1 MQSRFRIAMLVFLL
15 LLGLL
20 QALPAAAQ
28 RSRSLPLGERR
39 NPEANVE
46 NWFIQLEEYQR
57 YPQVARDLRCQAL
70 LEEIAWMYF
79 GTENLP
85 SMRIQ
90 GVDTL
95 KWGALKPRISAE
107 EERLSA
113 ALRNAALAP
122 ADRAWNAAKQWP
134 ASSYKNYLKLYNG
147 VRYHAGLHLA
157 GGRGA
162 QALNARSSQCLADPA
177 ADPLAQ
183 QVQALLAKPIRGLP
197 TMAGVSFMQ
206 GLPMRLPGYL
216 YQPEGYRYIVCA
228 SLVESIANQRFGHVP
243 GAGEPTPQGWETGAT
258 ARLSSQAAAFRSL
271 HVRTA
276 RAIHQAGMGAVGAVT
291 PADRQAWQQSYSFA
305 AVRVSGLAQ
314 KGVAEEK
321 LRDPAMGCSGFAGVK
336 EILAPAASA
345 TIASGP
351 VGIRSWPDRRVGYL
365 ADDAAFRPMFC
376 SALVHAAYNWRV
388 VEKDWF
394 RAPAGKQSHWSRAAG
409 FPEPEPASPA
419 ELQMRQ
425 AVRKA
430 IQALYEAGQVDAE
443 AKRWGNGPN
452 AAYSVYGGDYNLLLN
467 NAQSIVQARKAVA
480 AFNEPRLACA
490 SLPQLAPVLAAVR
503 QRLAAEDGRR

>member
-177 ADPLAQ
+177 AAPLAQ

-197 TMAGVSFMQ
+197 TMAGVSF
-206 GLPMRLPGYL
+206 
-216 YQPEGYRYIVCA
+216 
-228 SLVESIANQRFGHVP
+228 
-243 GAGEPTPQGWETGAT
+243 
-258 ARLSSQAAAFRSL
+258 
-271 HVRTA
+271 
-276 RAIHQAGMGAVGAVT
+276 
-291 PADRQAWQQSYSFA
+291 
-305 AVRVSGLAQ
+305 
-314 KGVAEEK
+314 
-321 LRDPAMGCSGFAGVK
+321 
-336 EILAPAASA
+336 
-345 TIASGP
+345 
-351 VGIRSWPDRRVGYL
+351 
-365 ADDAAFRPMFC
+365 
-376 SALVHAAYNWRV
+376 
-388 VEKDWF
+388 
-394 RAPAGKQSHWSRAAG
+394 
-409 FPEPEPASPA
+409 
-419 ELQMRQ
+419 
-425 AVRKA
+425 
-430 IQALYEAGQVDAE
+430 
-443 AKRWGNGPN
+443 
-452 AAYSVYGGDYNLLLN
+452 
-467 NAQSIVQARKAVA
+467 
-480 AFNEPRLACA
+480 
-490 SLPQLAPVLAAVR
+490 
-503 QRLAAEDGRR
+503 